1 MKAYKA
7 MKNIVL
13 SVTALLLSI
22 IILQLANSIV
32 APTIVLNAARAGD
45 ALTSVGMI
53 PTIYGLGF
61 VIGCFWSRNLI
72 SAIGH
77 IRSFTVAAA
86 ILSAL
91 TLLMYLIPDT
101 LALIIFRGF
110 MGCAIAIIMT
120 CIDSWV
126 GYVTPFEMRGRVM
139 AFYSS
144 TTKLAY
150 VGAPA
155 LLSFSALVSEQ
166 AIIIAVLL
174 FILSLIPI
182 CITKLPQPDLKP
194 VITTS
199 FRALINAAPSA
210 FVAVFVLGLANSAVL
225 NLIPVYGV
233 GIGFS
238 VPQAL
243 TILMIAH
250 VGGLILQWP
259 LGYFS
264 DIISRRKVMAI
275 GFFVSTLTAIAMA
288 FVTSENITPPLILS
302 FIWGGAAL
310 SMYSVSLSHAID
322 HVNSEETVAVCATIL
337 TTWSIGSIFGP
348 ILAGIVME
356 NFNPAALY
364 LLCAAFHGIAG
375 TFIILRI
382 MTTARRIRKSN
393 VTISSPM

>member
-1 MKAYKA
+1 MKQV
-7 MKNIVL
+7 VL
-13 SVTALLLSI
+13 SVAAILLSI

-45 ALTSVGMI
+45 TLTSVGMI

-61 VIGCFWSRNLI
+61 VIGCFWSRNII
-72 SAIGH
+72 STIGH
-77 IRSFTVAAA
+77 IRSFTTAAA

-139 AFYSS
+139 AFYST

-155 LLSFSALVSEQ
+155 LLSFSALISER
-166 AIIIAVLL
+166 AIIFAVLL
-174 FILSLIPI
+174 FILSLIPV
-182 CITKLPQPDLKP
+182 CITKLPQPELKP
-194 VITTS
+194 AITTS

-210 FVAVFVLGLANSAVL
+210 FVAAFVLGLANSAVL

-238 VPQAL
+238 ESQAL
-243 TILMIAH
+243 TILMTAH
-250 VGGLILQWP
+250 IGGLILQWP
-259 LGYFS
+259 LGYIS
-264 DIISRRKVMAI
+264 DVVSRRKVMAI
-275 GFFVSTLTAIAMA
+275 GFFVSTITAIAMTM
-288 FVTSENITPPLILS
+288 VTNISTTYPLILS

-310 SMYSVSLSHAID
+310 SIYSVSLSHAID
-322 HVNSEETVAVCATIL
+322 HVRSEETVAVCATIL

-356 NFNPAALY
+356 NFNAGALY
-364 LLCAAFHGIAG
+364 LLCAAFHGVAG
-375 TFIILRI
+375 IFIMLRI
-382 MTTARRIRKSN
+382 MTTARRSQKN
-393 VTISSPM
+393 KVTISSPM